1 MKEFKTLSQQLN
13 ILRDRGLNI
22 PTDDKPKKVLREE
35 NYYSIIN
42 GYKELFLGPN
52 VTANDQSE
60 TYIKGS
66 SFYELK
72 SVYVFDRSIR
82 SILLK
87 VILKVEKQFKS
98 IVSYE
103 FSKIHGY
110 NNYLKQSSFDDSK
123 IYGSSKKAI
132 FKYENKIG
140 RINKLIADVQRNI
153 SYYYKK
159 KDYIKHYVNSM
170 DMFHCGF

>member
-60 TYIKGS
+60 TYI
-66 SFYELK
+66 
-72 SVYVFDRSIR
+72 
-82 SILLK
+82 
-87 VILKVEKQFKS
+87 
-98 IVSYE
+98 
-103 FSKIHGY
+103 
-110 NNYLKQSSFDDSK
+110 
-123 IYGSSKKAI
+123 
-132 FKYENKIG
+132 
-140 RINKLIADVQRNI
+140 
-153 SYYYKK
+153 
-159 KDYIKHYVNSM
+159 
-170 DMFHCGF
+170 